1 MHTAL
6 SQLTAGGFG
15 IGIEAPLDNDW
26 TSAGEYARQQAGRLP
41 GEPDLERHADLARQ
55 QPGLAVL
62 PNLSSALPLIVAGL
76 AQQSPAGTKP
86 YATFIH
92 LDSDEHPSQ
101 AMRRW
106 RFGFQGGRD
115 ALIAEIHALRAIGVD
130 HVSLHFRR
138 NRRPL
143 DETLQ
148 EIAEYVLPH
157 FHIVS
162 DGAVAPSRETHH
174 E

>member
-26 TSAGEYARQQAGRLP
+26 TSAGEYARQRAGRLP

-76 AQQSPAGTKP
+76 AQQSPAVRKHTP
-86 YATFIH
+86 
-92 LDSDEHPSQ
+92 PSFTWTRTSIPVKQ
-101 AMRRW
+101 CGAGVLASRVAAMR
-106 RFGFQGGRD
+106 
-115 ALIAEIHALRAIGVD
+115 
-130 HVSLHFRR
+130 
-138 NRRPL
+138 
-143 DETLQ
+143 
-148 EIAEYVLPH
+148 
-157 FHIVS
+157 
-162 DGAVAPSRETHH
+162 
-174 E
+174 